1 MFDSLNAI
9 CEKAAKEKKS
19 VWQVVI
25 EDDACQQD
33 ISVEDNLDRMVTV
46 YQAMRASD
54 ENYDPSQKSN
64 SGLVG
69 CEAEKVRRARLEG
82 SLMCG
87 DLVSRI
93 MERALR
99 VAESNAC
106 MKKIVAA
113 PTAGSCGV
121 MPAVLLTIQEEYGYS
136 DEDMAKALYV
146 AGGIGSVIAHRAS
159 VSGAEGGCQAEI
171 GSASAMTAGA
181 AVYLRGGSNEQMMNA
196 SALALKSLLGLACDP
211 VAGLVEVPCVKR
223 NVIGAVNAL
232 TAADMTMAG
241 IESKIPP
248 DEVIDAMQS
257 IGRRMDPSIR
267 ETGVGGLAGTP
278 TGARIREE
286 IRGNL

>member
-1 MFDSLNAI
+1 
-9 CEKAAKEKKS
+9 
-19 VWQVVI
+19 
-25 EDDACQQD
+25 
-33 ISVEDNLDRMVTV
+33 
-46 YQAMRASD
+46 
-54 ENYDPSQKSN
+54 
-64 SGLVG
+64 
-69 CEAEKVRRARLEG
+69 
-82 SLMCG
+82 
-87 DLVSRI
+87 
-93 MERALR
+93 
-99 VAESNAC
+99 
-106 MKKIVAA
+106 
-113 PTAGSCGV
+113 
-121 MPAVLLTIQEEYGYS
+121 
-136 DEDMAKALYV
+136 
-146 AGGIGSVIAHRAS
+146 
-159 VSGAEGGCQAEI
+159 
-171 GSASAMTAGA
+171 
-181 AVYLRGGSNEQMMNA
+181 LRGGSNEQMMNA